1 MSPSD
6 KRLAQAS
13 LHVSVNGAADTAVTL
28 SKNPSSGSPTLLQT
42 FDYEGGPLSYLP
54 LSPHEGLL
62 RYPDGKQERV
72 FACLRDAQ
80 ENRWDVWFQGA
91 THNVVITDTNAKK
104 SSRRGGSA
112 KSVNTSPDIKAPMP
126 GTILQIKAA
135 PGDKVA
141 AGQTLLIMES
151 MKMEMT
157 LNAATAGVVKEIRCQ
172 NGQMVE
178 MGAVLIQIQP
188 ETVQAET
195 IQADN

>member
-1 MSPSD
+1 MSSAY
-6 KRLAQAS
+6 KATSQAS
-13 LHVSVNGAADTAVTL
+13 LHVSVNGAPEITVKLSNKPPFLPNGTAHYVAL
-28 SKNPSSGSPTLLQT
+28 
-42 FDYEGGPLSYLP
+42 GG
-54 LSPHEGLL
+54 HEGLL
-62 RYPDGKQERV
+62 IDADGKQERV

-91 THNVVITDTNAKK
+91 THSVVVTDPNAKK
-104 SSRRGGSA
+104 SKSARRDSAA
-112 KSVNTSPDIKAPMP
+112 KSASNSPDIKAPMP

-135 PGDKVA
+135 IGDNVS

-188 ETVQAET
+188 DTTQPNT
-195 IQADN
+195 